1 METIYRI
8 SSDNSF
14 TNSNEVIVIES
25 NAPSSDIPYFVLILN
40 ENGKLIV
47 KNEFVAR
54 NENIGLQRV
63 TDNISLKIGE
73 KTGRIYE
80 LETFSNIKRD
90 DVLNSIYLYIKKIF
104 ISDEKKNNNA
114 SLSYVILRKTFS
126 KLKKDE

>member
-8 SSDNSF
+8 SSDHSF
-14 TNSNEVIVIES
+14 ANSNEIIVIES
-25 NAPSSDIPYFVLILN
+25 NVPSSDIPYFVLILN
-40 ENGKLIV
+40 ENGKLII

-54 NENIGLQRV
+54 NENIVLQRV

-80 LETFSNIKRD
+80 FDTFSNIKRD
-90 DVLNSIYLYIKKIF
+90 DVLNSISLYIKKNF
-104 ISDEKKNNNA
+104 TSDDKKYINA
-114 SLSYVILRKTFS
+114 SLSYLILRKTFL